1 MSVNY
6 AAGLSPYEHKGRCG
20 MPETFD
26 AAEVVET
33 KVKQLADL
41 MRQSAFT
48 VFHTGAGVS
57 TSAGIPDFRG
67 PRGVWTLEQKGETP
81 KIDITFETARPT
93 RTHMALVALHRA
105 GLVQYVVSQ
114 NVDGLHLRS
123 GFPRDRLSELHGNM
137 FVEQCNKCH
146 TQYIRSRCVPTMGER
161 LTGNPCTQAKSRGVC
176 RGQLCDTILDWEAD
190 LPRHDLDRADE
201 FSRRADLSVCLGTS
215 LQIVPSGNIP
225 LLTKKNG
232 GKLVIVNL
240 QATKHDKKCNLKIC
254 TYVDGVME
262 KLCQHLG
269 VEIPDFTR
277 PIVNLRSLIVP
288 AARER
293 WKEYPGTVCV
303 DAELLPTKKELAAM
317 HNTDRSRNV
326 KTESGS
332 GCIKTK
338 TGLAKEETAVGQH
351 SDRSASVKTESGSGP
366 VKTETGLVE
375 PETHAEP
382 LKTDSGA
389 GSKRSVS
396 VKAEVDLKPV
406 NTDGNLQSPINAQT
420 ESDSLVCANSHCQ
433 ENNSASATVDEN
445 QARTSDLEGSL
456 VGKTTSSAVTSCSDV
471 SSRCANDNKHD
482 GNHGFDSEPRAKV
495 IKLDTVSLSER

>member
-190 LPRHDLDRADE
+190 LPR
-201 FSRRADLSVCLGTS
+201 RADLSVCLGTS

-317 HNTDRSRNV
+317 HNTDRSRNSQ
-326 KTESGS
+326 K
-332 GCIKTK
+332 
-338 TGLAKEETAVGQH
+338 
-351 SDRSASVKTESGSGP
+351 
-366 VKTETGLVE
+366 
-375 PETHAEP
+375 THAEP